1 VAAPLG
7 IARRA
12 PVCHKPACVFDE
24 WVVGG
29 QQEIQQGSQVD
40 PLGHLALKLVAQR
53 WVIAILLELA
63 DGPLRP
69 HELERRLG
77 GLSHGGLVRRL
88 SELSRNGV
96 VRHRRGREVP
106 PRAYYTLTR
115 AGEELLTIADRAARW
130 EEQTRVP
137 NQALAGASALR
148 VIADAR
154 TREILRELA
163 IAPSGPRELG
173 RRIGPVG
180 HAALMRRLS
189 TLTHDCLLLRRKHE
203 DRVVYELTDQARG
216 LATLAILAMGWE
228 RARCAGADQPPPS
241 DLTGML
247 RLIAPLA
254 VAAPELRGIC
264 RLQIDTPCE
273 REASLCVRVE
283 QRALTVLDPVPG
295 AAAAVRA
302 HAPLD
307 TWLRALLAG
316 PPSGL
321 VAVADPTLVAGV
333 LDAFATLLRA
343 QRLDSLFQL
352 LKIA

>member
-1 VAAPLG
+1 VS
-7 IARRA
+7 
-12 PVCHKPACVFDE
+12 
-24 WVVGG
+24 G
-29 QQEIQQGSQVD
+29 QQEIQQSGEVD
-40 PLGHLALKLVAQR
+40 PLGHVALKLVAQR

-96 VRHRRGREVP
+96 VRHRRGREIP

-130 EEQTRVP
+130 EEQSRVP
-137 NQALAGASALR
+137 SQTLTGASALR

-163 IAPSGPRELG
+163 ITPCGPRELG

-189 TLTHDCLLLRRKHE
+189 SLTRDRLLLRSEHE

-216 LATLAILAMGWE
+216 LGSLAILAMGWE

-254 VAAPELRGIC
+254 VAAPELQGIC
-264 RLQIDTPCE
+264 RLQIDTPSE
-273 REASLCVRVE
+273 RERSLCVRVE
-283 QRALTVLDPVPG
+283 QRALAVVAPVPAG
-295 AAAAVRA
+295 APGVRA

-307 TWLRALLAG
+307 MWLRALLAG

-333 LDAFATLLRA
+333 LDALGALLRA
-343 QRLDSLFQL
+343 QRLDSLFHL